1 MNRNRRSE
9 PQSPLVSALTGIFMI
24 CFGVVWTIL
33 AGSMAPFMAIF
44 GILWTAIAAVSTY
57 NSYKEAKKHEEMNE
71 NDYYE
76 HGAQFEHEYAQKE
89 AESPK
94 ELRCPYCGA
103 PIQSGDTS
111 CEYCGS
117 KF

>member
-1 MNRNRRSE
+1 MNRNRKSE
-9 PQSPLVSALTGIFMI
+9 PQSSLVSALTGIFMI
-24 CFGVVWTIL
+24 CFGVVWTFI
-33 AGSMAPFMAIF
+33 AASMAPFMAIF

-57 NSYKEAKKHEEMNE
+57 NSYKEAKKREEMNE
-71 NDYYE
+71 NDYDEY
-76 HGAQFEHEYAQKE
+76 GAQFEHERAQTE
-89 AESPK
+89 TESLK

-103 PIQSGDTS
+103 PIKSGDTS